1 MSALPSAAHFTSE
14 EIEFAAEVAL
24 LAAQAT
30 SNGLGLPRTAQRPW
44 VAGDESDDELANMI
58 DSVRASHPGHPLA
71 AQLVHDL
78 ATYRLV
84 RDKRAPAC
92 PDLAARREK
101 YIASFAGCGW

>member
-1 MSALPSAAHFTSE
+1 MSARPSVTHFTSE
-14 EIEFAAEVAL
+14 EIEFAAAVAL

-30 SNGLGLPRTAQRPW
+30 SNALGLPRTAQRPW
-44 VAGDESDDELANMI
+44 VTGDETDDELSRMI
-58 DSVRASHPGHPLA
+58 DSVRASHPGHPQSR
-71 AQLVHDL
+71 QLVHDL
-78 ATYRLV
+78 ATYCLV